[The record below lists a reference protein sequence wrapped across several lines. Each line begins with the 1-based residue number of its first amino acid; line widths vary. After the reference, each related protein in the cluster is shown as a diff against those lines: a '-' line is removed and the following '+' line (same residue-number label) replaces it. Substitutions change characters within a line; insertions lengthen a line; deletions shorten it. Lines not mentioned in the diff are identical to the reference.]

1 MKHAKTL
8 DPNRVGGGEKLSYFL
23 ANVGN
28 IPLMTL
34 TSSFLLIFYT
44 NVVGLDP
51 AAVATLFLISR
62 ILDGINDPVMGFL
75 MDRMPRTKMGKF
87 RPMLI
92 IGTVI
97 CALNY
102 VLLWFGP
109 VWAPSGKLVIV
120 YITYLLL
127 GLTFDLMDISLNSL
141 LPVMTADNKQ
151 RNKLSTVKGVG
162 YIVGTILVSVLG
174 PMILG
179 DTSNLQGYY
188 VLILGTVFF
197 VVLFSIVG
205 ALGVKERVE
214 PVTEKKYT
222 IKEELQILM
231 EKPVLITF
239 LAILLYSIATTLVSS
254 SNTYFFTYII
264 PNLEQL
270 GTVSLLTSLGT
281 IPGILLAGPI
291 ISKFGKK
298 ACHVFAIL
306 IPVPFMILRLFA
318 IQNFSIILLASVISG
333 ISSGIAIPMR
343 YGMQAD
349 NTDYI
354 ILKRHQQ
361 AEAAI
366 ASLSSFISKCA
377 MGIGGAI
384 PGYLLAWAGFQKDA
398 AVQPDSVNTAI
409 IACTIVIPAVLFIVA
424 AVIFGVLYPLN
435 QKKLAQQNEQLQQ
448 LRESGIKID

>member
-1 MKHAKTL
+1 MKKIK
-8 DPNRVGGGEKLSYFL
+8 DPNRIRGGEKLSYFL

-34 TSSFLLIFYT
+34 TSSYLLIFYT

-51 AAVATLFLISR
+51 AAVATLFLVSR
-62 ILDGINDPVMGFL
+62 ILDGINDPIIGFL
-75 MDRMPRTKMGKF
+75 MDRMPRTRMGKF

-92 IGTVI
+92 IGSLI
-97 CALNY
+97 CCLNY
-102 VLLWFGP
+102 ALLWFGP
-109 VWAPSGKLVIV
+109 VWAPAGKLVIAYV
-120 YITYLLL
+120 TYLLL
-127 GLTFDLMDISLNSL
+127 GITFDLMDIPLNSM

-151 RNKLSTVKGVG
+151 RNGLSTVKGVG
-162 YIVGTILVSVLG
+162 YIVGTILVSVLA
-174 PMILG
+174 PKILG
-179 DTSNLQGYY
+179 DTSNLQGYI
-188 VLILGTVFF
+188 VLIMGTV
-197 VVLFSIVG
+197 VLVGMFSIIG

-222 IKEELQILM
+222 IKEELKILM

-239 LAILLYSIATTLVSS
+239 LAILLYSIGTTIVNS

-264 PNLEQL
+264 PDLEKL
-270 GTVSLLTSLGT
+270 STVTLLTSLGT

-306 IPVPFMILRLFA
+306 IPVPFMLARLFM
-318 IQNFSIILLASVISG
+318 IENFSVILLASVISG

-354 ILKRHQQ
+354 ILKRNQQ

-398 AVQPDSVNTAI
+398 VVQSASVNSAI
-409 IACTIVIPAVLFIVA
+409 IACTVTIPAVLFIVA
-424 AVIFGVLYPLN
+424 AVIFGALYPLSK
-435 QKKLAQQNEQLQQ
+435 KKLAEQNEQLKQ
-448 LRESGIKID
+448 LREAVK